1 MKKERYLC
9 ITCGWVYDPET
20 GDPETGIAPGTSF
33 EEIPEDW
40 TCPACGV
47 GKEYFEREP

>member
-1 MKKERYLC
+1 MDICPY
-9 ITCGWVYDPET
+9 
-20 GDPETGIAPGTSF
+20 APQFAKDKATKL

-47 GKEYFEREP
+47 GKDHFEKVI